1 MGKVQ
6 ASTDVGGKLHD
17 TPEGPELGLV
27 APEESIPSDVSYP
40 SSLNVD
46 KDNVVSLNSGAATFA
61 T

>member
-46 KDNVVSLNSGAATFA
+46 KDNVVSLNSGAARFA